1 MGIQFAASGP
11 YHLYREEDV
20 IMKKKDIF
28 EPVQHKDIFNKLTIE
43 DLDIKGKRVFIRADF
58 NVPLDDNLM
67 ITDDRR
73 IRSTLPTIN
82 YAIDEGAKI
91 ILASHLGWPKGKA
104 DPRFSLAPVAKRLQR
119 LLNKEVNFAPD
130 CIGSQVESLVS
141 KMKSGDVLLL
151 ENLRYHPG
159 EEKNDEE
166 FARSLGKLADIYV
179 NDAFGAAHRAHASTV
194 GITKFLPS
202 AAGFLLKKE
211 IEYLKGAI
219 DNPIKPF
226 VAILGGAKVS
236 GKIGVL
242 DHLVGRV
249 DKVLVGGGMA
259 FTFIKAMGYEIG
271 DSLVENEMLETA
283 ERIRKKLIE
292 NGVKFYLPVDC
303 VIAQNT
309 EPGAVIKI
317 VPTLEIPKGWK
328 ALDIGPASVKLFT
341 VALQDSKTI
350 LWNGPMGM
358 FEIDLFSRGTFDIAR
373 VVADAYALTIVGGG
387 DTDLAVNRAGVSDAI
402 SFISTGGGASL
413 QLLEGKELPGIAAL
427 SNRGD

>member
-1 MGIQFAASGP
+1 M
-11 YHLYREEDV
+11 
-20 IMKKKDIF
+20 KKDII
-28 EPVQHKDIFNKLTIE
+28 EPFQNKDFFNKLTIE

-82 YAIDEGAKI
+82 YAIDEGAKV
-91 ILASHLGWPKGKA
+91 ILSSHLGRPKGKV
-104 DPRFSLAPVAKRLQR
+104 DPKFSLAPVAKRLQR
-119 LLNKEVNFAPD
+119 LLNKEVAFATD
-130 CIGSQVESLVS
+130 CIGSQVEGRAS
-141 KMKSGDVLLL
+141 KMRNGDVMLL

-159 EEKNDEE
+159 EENNDEE
-166 FARSLGKLADIYV
+166 FAGSLAKLADLYV
-179 NDAFGAAHRAHASTV
+179 NDAFGAAHRSHASIV
-194 GITKFLPS
+194 GMTKFLPS

-219 DNPIKPF
+219 ETPVKPF
-226 VAILGGAKVS
+226 IAILGGAKVS

-242 DHLVGRV
+242 EHLVGNV

-259 FTFIKAMGYEIG
+259 FTFIKAMGYEVG
-271 DSLVENEMLETA
+271 NSLVEDGMLETA

-292 NGVKFYLPVDC
+292 NGIKFYLPVDC
-303 VIAQNT
+303 VIAQST
-309 EPGAVIKI
+309 DPGAVIKI
-317 VPTLEIPKGWK
+317 VPTLEIPQGWK

-341 VALQDSKTI
+341 VALQDAKTI

-373 VVADAYALTIVGGG
+373 AVSDAYALTIVGGG
-387 DTDLAVNRAGVSDAI
+387 DTDLAVNRAGVSNSI

-427 SNRGD
+427 TDRED

>member
-1 MGIQFAASGP
+1 MGLQFAP
-11 YHLYREEDV
+11 ERPDTLYHKEDV
-20 IMKKKDIF
+20 SMKKKDLIDPM
-28 EPVQHKDIFNKLTIE
+28 PVKDIFHKLTIE
-43 DLDIKGKRVFIRADF
+43 EVDIKGKRVFIRADF

-82 YAIDEGAKI
+82 YAIDEGAKV
-91 ILASHLGWPKGKA
+91 ILSSHLGRPKGKI
-104 DPRFSLAPVAKRLQR
+104 DPKFSLAPVAKRLQR
-119 LLNKEVNFAPD
+119 LLNKEVTFAPD
-130 CIGSQVESLVS
+130 CIGSQVENIVS
-141 KMKSGDVLLL
+141 KMKEGDVLLL
-151 ENLRYHPG
+151 ENLRFHPE

-166 FARSLGKLADIYV
+166 FARSLAKLADVYV

-219 DNPIKPF
+219 DNPVKPF

-242 DHLVGRV
+242 ENLVGKV
-249 DKVLVGGGMA
+249 DKVIVGGGMA

-271 DSLVENEMLETA
+271 DSLVEDSMLETA
-283 ERIRKKLIE
+283 ERTRIKLKE
-292 NGVKFYLPVDC
+292 NGIKFYLPVDC
-303 VIAQNT
+303 VIAQNAD
-309 EPGAVIKI
+309 PSAVIKI
-317 VPTLEIPKGWK
+317 VPTQEIPKGWK
-328 ALDIGPASVKLFT
+328 GYDIGPASVRLFAE
-341 VALQDSKTI
+341 VLQDAKTI

-358 FEIDLFSRGTFDIAR
+358 FEADAFTRGTFDMAKL
-373 VVADAYALTIVGGG
+373 VGDAYALTIVGGG
-387 DTDLAVNRAGVSDAI
+387 DTDLAVHRAGVSDVI

-427 SNRGD
+427 TNRDD

>member
-1 MGIQFAASGP
+1 MGIQFPTAGP
-11 YHLYREEDV
+11 DHLYREEDV
-20 IMKKKDIF
+20 TMKKKDIF
-28 EPVQHKDIFNKLTIE
+28 EPAQNKDIFNKLTIE

-82 YAIDEGAKI
+82 YAIDEGAKV
-91 ILASHLGWPKGKA
+91 ILSSHLGRPKGKV
-104 DPRFSLAPVAKRLQR
+104 DPRFSLAPIAKRLQR
-119 LLNKEVNFAPD
+119 LLNKEVTFVPD
-130 CIGSQVESLVS
+130 CIGSQVESVVS
-141 KMKSGDVLLL
+141 KMKAGDVLLL

-166 FARSLGKLADIYV
+166 FARSLAKLADMYV

-242 DHLVGRV
+242 EHLVGRV

-259 FTFIKAMGYEIG
+259 FTFIKGMGYEIG

-283 ERIRKKLIE
+283 ERIRKRLTEHGI
-292 NGVKFYLPVDC
+292 KFYLPVDC
-303 VIAQNT
+303 VIAQST

-341 VALQDSKTI
+341 VALQDAKTI

-358 FEIDLFSRGTFDIAR
+358 FELDFFSRGTFDIAR

-387 DTDLAVNRAGVSDAI
+387 DTDLAVNRAGVSDAM

-427 SNRGD
+427 SNKTD